1 MGRPSSENLP
11 PNHSQLEII
20 PLSSPLFMFLVESK
34 QEYIEGFIPAIV
46 TMLLPYSDA
55 ITRTQDTGDPAIIP
69 GYL

>member
-1 MGRPSSENLP
+1 MLLLLAASAKSIALFLYPRLYLCFWLNL
-11 PNHSQLEII
+11 NKS
-20 PLSSPLFMFLVESK
+20 
-34 QEYIEGFIPAIV
+34 IEGFILAIV